1 MRYRPD
7 DAELLDVVASL
18 LEGDVLA
25 ALPPTVAHQVRV
37 AASLC
42 RILQRQATLEAPAR
56 ERERRA
62 LIELLGLGEGPQ
74 TGLELMALRGELD
87 DRLRDPAGHLDPV
100 RVWEA
105 LVAVARD
112 DLAVAKPGYD
122 AWEGG

>member
-7 DAELLDVVASL
+7 DAELLDAVASL

-25 ALPPTVAHQVRV
+25 ALPPAVAHQVRV

-62 LIELLGLGEGPQ
+62 LIELLGLPEGPASA
-74 TGLELMALRGELD
+74 LDLMALRGELD
-87 DRLRDPAGHLDPV
+87 DRLRDRGAHLDPLL
-100 RVWEA
+100 VWET